1 MSEEVEE
8 TQSTG
13 GLGADPAVD
22 TPTEQPSQESNSW
35 DSMLSS
41 LPDNLR
47 ENETIKNT
55 KSFESLADQLINAQ
69 SALGTKRIEQPQAD
83 WDSDKWNAFY
93 DNVRPTDDT
102 YIIPDDIQI
111 EGVDQ
116 VPQLSEESENE
127 LVQFAGDIGLSQH
140 QFDQLYQRYLQL
152 GVEGDRVTKD
162 QISNVIAENRKSIQM
177 DWGENYD
184 NNLKQANAAYEA
196 MSQEIPELKE
206 LIESDPVVANHPA
219 VLKVF
224 HKIAD
229 SARDTLPPAANDPAS
244 GFAND
249 NVYGIKTA
257 IQELDEQHAQ
267 LIMGDPSS
275 MSMAERT
282 KRQEVLNKRTAL
294 YSQLYPQ

>member
-162 QISNVIAENRKSIQM
+162 QISNVISENRKSIQM